1 MSCIRISVSNWQTT
15 FEDVDRSVE
24 ALARAAVRRPATT

>member
-15 FEDVDRSVE
+15 FEDVDRSVD
-24 ALARAAVRRPATT
+24 ALVRAAAGQPAAT